1 MPSPLALALLAGL
14 VSAVFYAAALTGSPL
29 AMMATFFAPLP
40 LFAAGLARGFVAA
53 ALAGLAGA
61 LAIAVIGGVAFALP
75 FVLAFAAPAAIL
87 ARQALLARP
96 GASGG
101 LQWYPVGDLVVV
113 LAVLAF
119 AVFGGALVVMGL
131 GEPDAATV
139 LAEMVR
145 ATVASVD
152 PALAE
157 RMTDAEFAASAA
169 LVPGIAAASWMVMMA
184 IDGLLAQA
192 VLGRRG
198 WNVCPA
204 GGFLALALPGWFGAV
219 VIAGIL
225 GLWLAD
231 GWLRLAA
238 ALAAFIGGLAHL
250 LLGLAVVHATCRN
263 WPWRTPALVGFYAM
277 LVFVNHMIVPAVVLL
292 GLAEP
297 WLRLRERFAGG
308 GKEE

>member
-1 MPSPLALALLAGL
+1 MPSPLAFAALAGL
-14 VSAVFYAAALTGSPL
+14 VSAVLFATALSGSPL
-29 AMMATFFAPLP
+29 AMIATYFAPLP

-53 ALAGLAGA
+53 SLAGLAGT
-61 LAIAVIGGVAFALP
+61 LAIAVVGGVAFALP
-75 FVLAFAAPAAIL
+75 FALAFAAPTAIL

-96 GASGG
+96 GAAGN
-101 LQWYPVGDLVVV
+101 LTWYPAGDLVVS
-113 LAVLAF
+113 LAVLAL

-131 GEPDAATV
+131 GEPDVPAA
-139 LAEMVR
+139 LENLVR
-145 ATVASVD
+145 ATVATVN
-152 PALAE
+152 PALGE
-157 RMTDAEFAASAA
+157 RLTDADVAASAA
-169 LVPGIAAASWMVMMA
+169 LLPGIAAATWMLMMA
-184 IDGLLAQA
+184 INGSLAQA

-198 WNVCPA
+198 WNVRPA
-204 GGFLALALPGWFGAV
+204 GGFLALVLPGWFGAV
-219 VIAGIL
+219 VVVGVL

-238 ALAAFIGGLAHL
+238 GLAAFIGGLAHL
-250 LLGLAVVHATCRN
+250 LLGLAVVHATCRR

-277 LVFVNHMIVPAVVLL
+277 LVFVNQLTVPAVVLL